1 MLLQLRGRI
10 PKRTVLTARVEGAL
24 SENDAPRI
32 PFSAA
37 PELTL
42 PTLLTALRVG
52 AHDPRVAHL
61 HLSIGALACGWGK
74 LFELR
79 RHLEMFRSSGKG
91 ITVFMES
98 GGAKEFFLAMGFGL
112 YVPPEGGLGL
122 RGFVGSGTFVGG
134 VLEKIGVEPQ
144 VERIGKYKS
153 AGDQLMRRD
162 MSSAQREVL
171 EALLGNVYE
180 VWMKSVGEA
189 TGMERKVLD
198 EFLDRSPWEMEEYL
212 KAGLISGICYESEL
226 LEGLKK
232 RFGGKWEKEED
243 VEGELKGVD
252 VRKYVRRTTEKLVGI
267 RGKKCIA
274 VIRVAGAITGGKNSR
289 NPVLGSTVGS
299 DSLVELIRKVRENK
313 KYVACLLRCDS
324 PGGSALASDIVWNEL
339 RRLAKKKPL
348 LASQSDVAA
357 SGGYYL
363 SMASE
368 IIAEPLTIT
377 GSIGVVAAKPSLSEF
392 YKKVGYA
399 KENVSVGSKYAELL
413 VDDRVFTEI
422 EGSHFKAGVVQAYR
436 RFVGK
441 AALSRG
447 KSHEEMEEVAQG
459 RVWTGLQAK
468 ERGLVDY
475 LGGIERA
482 VEILKEKAGIPEAEH
497 VRLETMRNQMSLAQR
512 LGLGLLTIEEKSG
525 LSTLLGEP
533 LALADVDISENG
545 GLSPMSAVVMG
556 GIMGPLM
563 ERLGVVGQTQRR
575 QSMEVIAKLWSHITL
590 S

>member
-24 SENDAPRI
+24 SENDTLRL
-32 PFSAA
+32 PFSAP

-42 PTLLTALRVG
+42 PALLTALRVG

-61 HLSIGALACGWGK
+61 YLRIGVLACGWGK
-74 LFELR
+74 LFEVR
-79 RHLEMFRSSGKG
+79 RHLEMFRSSGKA
-91 ITVFMES
+91 ITVFMEA
-98 GGAKEFFLAMGFGL
+98 GGAKEFFLAMGFGV

-153 AGDQLMRRD
+153 AGDQLTRRD

-171 EALLGNVYE
+171 EALLGDVYE
-180 VWMKSVGEA
+180 VWMKSVCEA
-189 TGMERKVLD
+189 TGTARKVLE
-198 EFLDRSPWEMEEYL
+198 EFLDRSPWGMEEYL

-232 RFGGKWEKEED
+232 RFRGKWEAKED
-243 VEGELKGVD
+243 VKGELKGVD
-252 VRKYVRRTTEKLVGI
+252 VGKYVRRTTEKLVGI
-267 RGKKCIA
+267 RGRKRIA
-274 VIRVAGAITGGKNSR
+274 VIRVAGAITGGKNGG
-289 NPVLGSTVGS
+289 NPITGSTVGS
-299 DSLVELIRKVRENK
+299 DSLVELIRKVRESK

-339 RRLAKKKPL
+339 RRLAETKPL

-368 IIAEPLTIT
+368 IITEPLTIT
-377 GSIGVVAAKPSLSEF
+377 GSIGVIAAKPSLSEF
-392 YKKVGYA
+392 YKKVGYG
-399 KENVSVGSKYAELL
+399 KENVSIGSKYAELL
-413 VDDRVFTEI
+413 VDDRIFTEE
-422 EGSHFKAGVVQAYR
+422 EGSYFKAGVEQAYK
-436 RFVGK
+436 RFVAK

-447 KSHEEMEEVAQG
+447 KSYDEMEEVAQG

-482 VEILKEKAGIPEAEH
+482 VEILKEKTGIPKEEY
-497 VRLETMRNQMSLAQR
+497 VRLETMRNQLSLAQR
-512 LGLGLLTIEEKSG
+512 LGLGLRAIEEKSG
-525 LSTLLGEP
+525 LRTLLGEP
-533 LALADVDISENG
+533 LALADVDVSGNG
-545 GLSPMSAVVMG
+545 VLSPLSAAVIG
-556 GIMGPLM
+556 GITGPLT
-563 ERLGVVGQTQRR
+563 ERLGFVGQTQRK
-575 QSMEVIAKLWSHITL
+575 QVMEAIAKLWSLVTL
-590 S
+590 P